1 MTFDF
6 SRIITT
12 SAQILAR
19 SLPSY
24 QRYLLPKLDSGS
36 RLIGIKGA
44 RGAGKSTLMLQHAKA
59 ALSAPNASNKQKLSA
74 NQLLYISCDHPA
86 LAGANLYEIAEAFYA
101 RGGKLLLVDEIH
113 KAKNFS
119 QELKAIYDVFDL
131 QVIFSGSSA
140 IELEHAHA
148 DLSRRAVVHKL
159 GVLSLREFCEMEL
172 GLSLPSFSLNDL
184 LANHTQIASELMTQ
198 FRPLE
203 QFHNYLNYGCY
214 PFYRESL
221 QDYPLKLQEVIS
233 QTIDSDLS
241 RIFNI
246 EASKLDKLKKV
257 LYMLCATNPYELN
270 ISKLSAAV
278 EVSRPTLY
286 NYLHYM
292 DAGSLIHSIRASK
305 GMRTVNKPDKLLLHN
320 PNLFKVLCGEA
331 NLGSLRESFFVS
343 QLSLQHQVHY
353 HDQGDFL
360 LDDKLVFEIGG
371 ASKTRKQLK
380 GIKPE
385 QAGYVAADDIEVG
398 LDNTVP
404 MWLFGFLY

>member
-6 SRIITT
+6 TRIITA
-12 SAQILAR
+12 SVQILAR

-36 RLIGIKGA
+36 RLVGIKGA

-59 ALSAPNASNKQKLSA
+59 ALNTQKLST

-86 LAGANLYEIAEAFYA
+86 IAGANLYEIAEAFYA
-101 RGGKLLLVDEIH
+101 RGGKLLLIDEIH

-131 QVIFSGSSA
+131 RVIFSGSSA

-148 DLSRRAVVHKL
+148 DLSRRAVMHKL

-172 GLSLPSFSLNDL
+172 GLSLPSFSLDDL

-246 EASKLDKLKKV
+246 DVSKLDKLKKV
-257 LYMLCATNPYELN
+257 LYMLCTNNPYELN
-270 ISKLSAAV
+270 ISKLSTAV

-305 GMRTVNKPDKLLLHN
+305 GMKTVSKPDKLLLHN
-320 PNLFKVLCGEA
+320 PNLFNVLCGEA
-331 NLGSLRESFFVS
+331 NRGSLRESFFVS
-343 QLSLQHQVHY
+343 QLSLLHQVHY

-371 ASKTRKQLK
+371 ANKTNKQLK
-380 GIKPE
+380 G
-385 QAGYVAADDIEVG
+385 QAGFIAADDIEVG
-398 LDNTVP
+398 LDDTVP
-404 MWLFGFLY
+404 LWLFGFLY